1 MLLPAHHICPAIII
15 VETKLLPGEVRPSCP
30 KLRIVTDE
38 RRCCRSPPNAGA
50 PAAAPVCV
58 AATQHMHASRCRFG
72 RLQVRA
78 RKRDESHRRLDKNA
92 RFTDRVI
99 MWGNSA
105 RGE

>member
-1 MLLPAHHICPAIII
+1 MLLPAHHICPAII

-38 RRCCRSPPNAGA
+38 RRCCRSPPNAGGSGGRA
-50 PAAAPVCV
+50 CL
-58 AATQHMHASRCRFG
+58 RCRFG

-92 RFTDRVI
+92 RFTDCAI